1 MIEAVDIRLVWNAI
15 RPGIESIHAGMPWV
29 DWIPEDLY
37 AACILGEAAV
47 IIKPDTNP
55 GDAFMI
61 VRMDTNNR
69 SGEKTLFI
77 WIAWSPDEEGAASI
91 YRDLEILGQNNG
103 CAAIEFITG
112 QKKLVDFAQQF
123 GFTKVMYEVRKDLP
137 GPTAPIRLEPEEQD
151 ADV

>member
-47 IIKPDTNP
+47 IVKPDTDP
-55 GDAFMI
+55 GEAFMI

-77 WIAWSPDEEGAASI
+77 WIAWCPEEEGAASI
-91 YRDLEILGQNNG
+91 YQDLDILGQNNG
-103 CAAIEFITG
+103 CSAIEFITG

-123 GFTKVMYEVRKDLP
+123 GFKKVMYEVRKELP
-137 GPTAPIRLEPEEQD
+137 GPTAPIRMEPEDQN